1 MTMSHNATALNWN
14 GKVLHIEFKA
24 GSKNRAPKL
33 DELAKKAHAAFHRAG
48 FNTIRLDTIDGESIP
63 YMFQYAR

>member
-1 MTMSHNATALNWN
+1 MSHSATALNWN

-24 GSKNRAPKL
+24 GSAKRAPKL

-48 FNTIRLDTIDGESIP
+48 FCTIRLDSIDGESIP
-63 YMFQYAR
+63 YMFAYFR

>member
-1 MTMSHNATALNWN
+1 MSHEATCTNWN
-14 GKVLHIEFKA
+14 GKKLTITFKA
-24 GSKNRAPKL
+24 GSAKRTPKL

-48 FNTIRLDTIDGESIP
+48 YNTIRLDSIDGESIP